1 MAQYSKIIIILPQTR
16 KRIFLMKMINIL
28 NPKIALPALLIS
40 ISASYTTPVFAQSK
54 SESKNFEMNKNLD
67 IFYGIVRELDQFYVD
82 TIKPDKLIKSGID
95 AMLSTLDPYT
105 NYITETDLDDFK
117 FMTTGEYGG
126 IGSLIAVKDGK
137 VLISEPYEGLPAAKN
152 GLKPGDIIVA
162 IDGVAMDG
170 KRVDEASS
178 LLKGEANTDVKL
190 TLKRYA
196 TGKTEDIK
204 IKREKIQINSIAY
217 SNMVAPETGYIAI
230 SSFTDKTGDEFKT
243 AFLDLKKKGAKSLI
257 IDLRGNGGGVME
269 EALKVVNYFVPKGEE
284 ILSTRG
290 KLRQWDRV
298 YKTTVEPL
306 DTIMPIAVM
315 VDQGSASASEIVSGA
330 LQDLDRAVIIGN
342 RTFGKGLVQSARP
355 LSYNGNLKVTTAKY
369 YTPSGRCVQ
378 AIDYSR
384 RNADGSVGEIPDSL
398 TSVFKTKNGRSVRDG
413 GGITPDIKTTV
424 KTPPN
429 ILFYLVND
437 LLMFDF
443 ANQYA
448 ANHPQVPAAKDFKL
462 SDEDYNAF
470 KEFVKSKD
478 FTYDKQSEKIL
489 EKLKEVAKF
498 EGYMDGA
505 EEEFKALE
513 SKLTHDTNRS
523 LDTFRPDIEEFL
535 AAEILKRYY
544 YQKGATEYQLQ
555 YDNELKK
562 TIEIVS
568 DPKQME
574 ELLIV
579 KTK

>member
-1 MAQYSKIIIILPQTR
+1 
-16 KRIFLMKMINIL
+16 MKKMNIL
-28 NPKIALPALLIS
+28 NPKFALPALLIS

-54 SESKNFEMNKNLD
+54 NESKNFEMNKNLD

-82 TIKPDKLIKSGID
+82 SIKPDKLIKSGID

-137 VLISEPYEGLPAAKN
+137 VMISEPYEGLPAAKN

-162 IDGVAMDG
+162 INGVNMDG
-170 KRVDEASS
+170 KKVDEASS
-178 LLKGEANTDVKL
+178 LLKGEANTDVTL
-190 TLKRYA
+190 TLKRFA
-196 TGKTEDIK
+196 TGKTEDVK

-217 SNMVAPETGYIAI
+217 SDLVAPKTGYIAI

-243 AFLDLKKKGAKSLI
+243 AFLDLKNKGAESLI

-284 ILSTRG
+284 ILSTKG

-298 YKTTVEPL
+298 YKTTLEPL

-342 RTFGKGLVQSARP
+342 RTFGKGLVQSARS

-384 RNADGSVGEIPDSL
+384 RNPDGSVGEIPDSL

-437 LLMFDF
+437 LILFDY

-448 ANHPQVPAAKDFKL
+448 ASHPQIASAKDFKL
-462 SDEDYNAF
+462 SDEDYNSF
-470 KEFVKSKD
+470 KEYVKSKD
-478 FTYDKQSEKIL
+478 FKYDKQSEKML

-505 EEEFKALE
+505 EDEFKALE
-513 SKLTHDTNRS
+513 GKLTHDTNRS

-544 YQKGATEYQLQ
+544 YQKGATEYQLK
-555 YDNELKK
+555 YDDELKK
-562 TIEIVS
+562 TIEVLSNPDKIKEILS
-568 DPKQME
+568 
-574 ELLIV
+574 V

>member
-1 MAQYSKIIIILPQTR
+1 M
-16 KRIFLMKMINIL
+16 MKMNIL
-28 NPKIALPALLIS
+28 NPKFALPALLIS

-54 SESKNFEMNKNLD
+54 NESKNFEMNKNLD

-137 VLISEPYEGLPAAKN
+137 VMISEPYEGLPAAKN

-162 IDGVAMDG
+162 INGVSMDG
-170 KRVDEASS
+170 KKVDEASS
-178 LLKGEANTDVKL
+178 LLKGEANTDVTL
-190 TLKRYA
+190 TLKRFA
-196 TGKTEDIK
+196 TGKTEDVK

-217 SNMVAPETGYIAI
+217 SDLVAPKTGYIAI

-243 AFLDLKKKGAKSLI
+243 AFLDLKNKGAESLI

-284 ILSTRG
+284 ILSTKG

-298 YKTTVEPL
+298 YKTTLEPL

-342 RTFGKGLVQSARP
+342 RTFGKGLVQSARS
-355 LSYNGNLKVTTAKY
+355 LNYNGNLKVTTAKY

-384 RNADGSVGEIPDSL
+384 RNPDGSVGEIPDSL

-437 LLMFDF
+437 LILFDY

-448 ANHPQVPAAKDFKL
+448 ASHPQIASAKDFKL
-462 SDEDYNAF
+462 SDEEYNAF
-470 KEFVKSKD
+470 KEYVKSKD
-478 FTYDKQSEKIL
+478 FKYDKQSEKML

-498 EGYMDGA
+498 EGYMEGA

-513 SKLTHDTNRS
+513 GKLTHDTNRS

-555 YDNELKK
+555 YDDELKN
-562 TIEIVS
+562 TIETLS
-568 DPKQME
+568 DPAK
-574 ELLIV
+574 V
-579 KTK
+579 KEILTVKNK

>member
-1 MAQYSKIIIILPQTR
+1 M
-16 KRIFLMKMINIL
+16 MKMNIL
-28 NPKIALPALLIS
+28 NPKFALPALLIS
-40 ISASYTTPVFAQSK
+40 ITAGYTSPVFAQSK
-54 SESKNFEMNKNLD
+54 NESKNFEMNKNLD

-82 TIKPDKLIKSGID
+82 SIKPDKLIKSGID

-162 IDGVAMDG
+162 IDGVPMDG
-170 KRVDEASS
+170 KRVDEASAS
-178 LLKGEANTDVKL
+178 LKGEANTDVKL
-190 TLKRYA
+190 TIKRFA

-204 IKREKIQINSIAY
+204 IKREKIQINSVAY
-217 SNMVAPETGYIAI
+217 ANLVAPKTGYIAI
-230 SSFTDKTGDEFKT
+230 SSFTDKTGDEFKA
-243 AFLDLKKKGAKSLI
+243 AFLDLKNKGAESLI

-306 DTIMPIAVM
+306 DTVMPIAVM

-342 RTFGKGLVQSARP
+342 RTFGKGLVQSARG

-384 RNADGSVGEIPDSL
+384 RNPDGSVGEIPDSL
-398 TSVFKTKNGRSVRDG
+398 TSVFKTKNGREVRDG

-437 LLMFDF
+437 LILFDF

-448 ANHPQVPAAKDFKL
+448 ASHPEIAAAKDFKL
-462 SDEDYNAF
+462 TDEDYNAF

-478 FTYDKQSEKIL
+478 FKYDKQSEKIL

-513 SKLTHDTNRS
+513 GKLTHDLNRS
-523 LDTFRPDIEEFL
+523 LNTFRPDIEEFL

-555 YDNELKK
+555 YDDELKK
-562 TIEIVS
+562 TIETLSNPDKIKEILS
-568 DPKQME
+568 
-574 ELLIV
+574 V
-579 KTK
+579 KKK

>member
-1 MAQYSKIIIILPQTR
+1 MNL
-16 KRIFLMKMINIL
+16 L
-28 NPKIALPALLIS
+28 NPKFALPALLIS
-40 ISASYTTPVFAQSK
+40 ISTSYTTPVFAQSK
-54 SESKNFEMNKNLD
+54 NESKNFEMNKNLD

-82 TIKPDKLIKSGID
+82 SIKPDKLIKSGID

-137 VLISEPYEGLPAAKN
+137 VLISEPYEGLPAAKY
-152 GLKPGDIIVA
+152 GLKPGDIIMA
-162 IDGVAMDG
+162 IDGVSMDG
-170 KRVDEASS
+170 KKVDDASG
-178 LLKGEANTDVKL
+178 LLKGEANTEVKL
-190 TLKRYA
+190 TVKRFA
-196 TGKTEDIK
+196 TGKTEDIR

-217 SNMVAPETGYIAI
+217 ANLVAPKIGYISI

-243 AFLDLKKKGAKSLI
+243 AFLDLKNKGMESLI

-290 KLRQWDRV
+290 KLRQWDRI
-298 YKTTVEPL
+298 YKTTLEPL
-306 DTIMPIAVM
+306 DTIIPIAVM

-342 RTFGKGLVQSARP
+342 RTFGKGLVQSARS

-384 RNADGSVGEIPDSL
+384 RNPDGSVGEIPDSL
-398 TSVFKTKNGRSVRDG
+398 TSEFKTKNGRIVRDG
-413 GGITPDIKTTV
+413 GGIAPDIKTSV

-437 LLMFDF
+437 LILFDF

-448 ANHPQVPAAKDFKL
+448 AKHPQIASPKEFKL
-462 SDEDYNAF
+462 SDEDYNEF
-470 KEFVKSKD
+470 KAFVKSKD
-478 FTYDKQSEKIL
+478 FKYDKQSEKIL

-513 SKLTHDTNRS
+513 GKLTHDLNRS

-535 AAEILKRYY
+535 SAEILKRYY

-555 YDNELKK
+555 FDDELKK
-562 TIEIVS
+562 TTDLLS
-568 DPKQME
+568 NPKQIDDI
-574 ELLIV
+574 LTV
-579 KTK
+579 KKK

>member
-1 MAQYSKIIIILPQTR
+1 M
-16 KRIFLMKMINIL
+16 MKMNIL
-28 NPKIALPALLIS
+28 NPKFALPALLIS
-40 ISASYTTPVFAQSK
+40 ITAGYTSPVFAQSK
-54 SESKNFEMNKNLD
+54 NESKNFEMNKNLD

-82 TIKPDKLIKSGID
+82 SIKPDKLIKSGID

-162 IDGVAMDG
+162 IDGVPMDG
-170 KRVDEASS
+170 KRVDEASAS
-178 LLKGEANTDVKL
+178 LKGEANTDVKL
-190 TLKRYA
+190 TIKRFA
-196 TGKTEDIK
+196 TGKTEDVK
-204 IKREKIQINSIAY
+204 IKREKIQINSVAY
-217 SNMVAPETGYIAI
+217 ANLVAPKTGYIAI
-230 SSFTDKTGDEFKT
+230 SSFTDKTGDEFKA
-243 AFLDLKKKGAKSLI
+243 AFLDLKNKGAESLI

-306 DTIMPIAVM
+306 DTVMPIAVM

-342 RTFGKGLVQSARP
+342 RTFGKGLVQSARG

-384 RNADGSVGEIPDSL
+384 RNPDGSVGEIPDSL
-398 TSVFKTKNGRSVRDG
+398 TSVFKTKNGREVRDG

-437 LLMFDF
+437 LILFDF

-448 ANHPQVPAAKDFKL
+448 ASHPEIAAAKDFKL
-462 SDEDYNAF
+462 TDEDYNAF

-478 FTYDKQSEKIL
+478 FKYDKQSEKIL

-513 SKLTHDTNRS
+513 GKLTHDLNRS
-523 LDTFRPDIEEFL
+523 LNTFRPDIEEFL

-555 YDNELKK
+555 YDDELKK
-562 TIEIVS
+562 TIETLSNPDKIKEILS
-568 DPKQME
+568 
-574 ELLIV
+574 V
-579 KTK
+579 KKK